1 MVLVDTSVWIDFIVG
16 RGAAA
21 VARLRE
27 LLDRGGAIA
36 ITSQIFQEIL
46 QGADSEPKFR
56 EFTSYFGSQRFLHPM
71 HPIATYAAAARLYF
85 DCRRAGV
92 TLRSS
97 VDCTIAQIALEHGA
111 ALLHNDRDFERI
123 AKIVPQLKLV

>member
-1 MVLVDTSVWIDFIVG
+1 MPAHPSAHSKGWQFSFPTQNGVHYLVHPYSGQFNGVAATFRIEQNGTFVEVEPCVG
-16 RGAAA
+16 
-21 VARLRE
+21 
-27 LLDRGGAIA
+27 
-36 ITSQIFQEIL
+36 SK
-46 QGADSEPKFR
+46 P
-56 EFTSYFGSQRFLHPM
+56 
-71 HPIATYAAAARLYF
+71 AARLYF

>member
-1 MVLVDTSVWIDFIVG
+1 MVLVDTSVWIDFITG

-27 LLDRGGAIA
+27 LLDRGGAVA

-46 QGADSEPKFR
+46 QGAESDRKFR
-56 EFTSYFGSQRFLHPM
+56 EFASYFGSQRFLHPT
-71 HPIATYAAAARLYF
+71 HPIATYASAARLYF

-97 VDCTIAQIALEHGA
+97 VDCTIAEIALEHGA
-111 ALLHNDRDFERI
+111 ALLHNDQDFERI
-123 AKIVPQLKLV
+123 AKVATQLKLA